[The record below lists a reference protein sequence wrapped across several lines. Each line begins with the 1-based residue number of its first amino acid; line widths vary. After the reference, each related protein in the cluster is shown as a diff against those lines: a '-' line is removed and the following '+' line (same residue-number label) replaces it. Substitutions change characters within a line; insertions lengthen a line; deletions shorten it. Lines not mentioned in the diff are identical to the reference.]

1 MTKSFKFQVSSF
13 KCGALVLLISA
24 LCSLTSGCYSA
35 REYPLQPREKIIFS
49 DAARA
54 NQFRELSGNDAQH
67 GGNVVEIT
75 RPTRVTCE

>member
-1 MTKSFKFQVSSF
+1 MISDLRHLTS
-13 KCGALVLLISA
+13 VLLLTA
-24 LCSLTSGCYSA
+24 VLCSLTSGCYTP
-35 REYPLQPREKIIFS
+35 REFPLQPREKIIFR

-54 NQFRELSGNDAQH
+54 EQFRSLSGNDAQH

>member
-1 MTKSFKFQVSSF
+1 MRICFGF
-13 KCGALVLLISA
+13 LLS
-24 LCSLTSGCYSA
+24 TFFFVGCYTP

-54 NQFRELSGNDAQH
+54 NQFRELSGNDAQR